1 MQMFVNEGTCTPDS
15 LIVSPDF
22 PVLKEGIG
30 LKPGQGTL
38 KRGTIICKG
47 TDGSGYIAGKTVTVS
62 DGDSDDGDGLE
73 QESQTN
79 MTMKVFGILTDD
91 TETGDKAEGDDIP
104 AVVYTTGIFNRA
116 ALSVYTEAAVATFED
131 ELKGNG
137 IHLRNVQTI

>member
-1 MQMFVNEGTCTPDS
+1 
-15 LIVSPDF
+15 
-22 PVLKEGIG
+22 
-30 LKPGQGTL
+30 
-38 KRGTIICKG
+38 
-47 TDGSGYIAGKTVTVS
+47 
-62 DGDSDDGDGLE
+62 
-73 QESQTN
+73 

>member
-1 MQMFVNEGTCTPDS
+1 MNEGTFTPDS

-62 DGDSDDGDGLE
+62 SGDGE
-73 QESQTN
+73 TGSRSTTN

-131 ELKGNG
+131 ELKGIG

>member
-1 MQMFVNEGTCTPDS
+1 MQMFVNEGTFTPDS

-47 TDGSGYIAGKTVTVS
+47 TDGSGYIAGKTVT
-62 DGDSDDGDGLE
+62 
-73 QESQTN
+73 
-79 MTMKVFGILTDD
+79 TDD

>member
-1 MQMFVNEGTCTPDS
+1 MQMFVNEGTFTPDS

-62 DGDSDDGDGLE
+62 SGDGE
-73 QESQTN
+73 AGSGSTTN

-131 ELKGNG
+131 ELKGIG

>member
-1 MQMFVNEGTCTPDS
+1 MQMFVNEGTSTPDS

-62 DGDSDDGDGLE
+62 SGDGE
-73 QESQTN
+73 TGSGSTTN

-131 ELKGNG
+131 ELKGIG

>member
-1 MQMFVNEGTCTPDS
+1 MQMFVNEGTFTPDS
-15 LIVSPDF
+15 LIVSPDS

-62 DGDSDDGDGLE
+62 SGDGE
-73 QESQTN
+73 TGSGSTTN

-131 ELKGNG
+131 ELKGIG

>member
-1 MQMFVNEGTCTPDS
+1 MQMFVNEGTFTPDS

-62 DGDSDDGDGLE
+62 SGDGE
-73 QESQTN
+73 TGSGSATN

-131 ELKGNG
+131 ELKGIG